1 MSMGAKLAA
10 LAATATGSDRR
21 NRCRQVRPDVPGP
34 GTKNAG
40 APCRRV
46 DHDYN
51 RPREA
56 IAPFAW
62 AREARAPNPSRDA
75 PNGRDSPSRRRRSP
89 AAWTS
94 FVDRESSACARL
106 NRRTDRRRGLRRR
119 SIGGETEPRRRRNA
133 RRRKWILLSR
143 RSRLVRRCVGTIASS
158 ITRVP
163 LPPPNGDG
171 SESSALLSAL
181 VSQRGIFD
189 AAVRG

>member
-1 MSMGAKLAA
+1 MSMGVKLAA

-21 NRCRQVRPDVPGP
+21 NRRRQVRPDVPGP

-94 FVDRESSACARL
+94 FVDRESSACPRL
-106 NRRTDRRRGLRRR
+106 NRRTDRRRAASATVASTARRNLAAGETLDGESGYSEVAGQGRSDGALGRLRRR
-119 SIGGETEPRRRRNA
+119 SLDYPFQLRPEMEA
-133 RRRKWILLSR
+133 
-143 RSRLVRRCVGTIASS
+143 
-158 ITRVP
+158 RVP
-163 LPPPNGDG
+163 
-171 SESSALLSAL
+171 
-181 VSQRGIFD
+181 RFF
-189 AAVRG
+189 RR